1 MWCFLLRFTERDVG
15 FVSVY
20 TIEDDPTGSIC
31 FYLRLHESDTK
42 CTISTLPAV
51 PLFHCVAILVCLKE
65 SVHKGELGTYFG
77 WELNIE

>member
-1 MWCFLLRFTERDVG
+1 MWCFLLRFTKLDVG
-15 FVSVY
+15 FLSVY

-51 PLFHCVAILVCLKE
+51 PLFHCVAIWVCLKE
-65 SVHKGELGTYFG
+65 SVRKRELEAYFG
-77 WELNIE
+77 WEPDIE